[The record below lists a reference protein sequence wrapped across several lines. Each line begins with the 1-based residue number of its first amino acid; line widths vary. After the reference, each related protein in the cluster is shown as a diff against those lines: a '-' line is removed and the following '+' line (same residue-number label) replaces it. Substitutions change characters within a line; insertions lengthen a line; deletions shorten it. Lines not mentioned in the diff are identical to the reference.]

1 MESLQPGHIVQ
12 FMKRFN
18 FRGGRLLA
26 LKLLNRKNSSQG
38 LLLLRVKTPQG
49 DKCRLKLALDEVLEY
64 RFQRRPFVDRQALT
78 EVRLGYFDGVFYFNL
93 DAFAEDGPPKI
104 IDFRNSEAYIA
115 ATRFSWEAV

>member
-38 LLLLRVKTPQG
+38 LLLLRVKTP
-49 DKCRLKLALDEVLEY
+49 RAI
-64 RFQRRPFVDRQALT
+64 
-78 EVRLGYFDGVFYFNL
+78 N
-93 DAFAEDGPPKI
+93 
-104 IDFRNSEAYIA
+104 
-115 ATRFSWEAV
+115 AV